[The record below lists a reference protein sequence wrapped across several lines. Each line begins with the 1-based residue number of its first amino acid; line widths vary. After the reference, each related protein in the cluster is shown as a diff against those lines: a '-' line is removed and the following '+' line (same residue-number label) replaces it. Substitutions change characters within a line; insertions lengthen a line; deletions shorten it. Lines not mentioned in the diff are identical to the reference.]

1 MNVATLS
8 AETSAVET
16 LKNWLVQNIAEQ
28 CDLDPSEIDVH
39 KPLTNYGLDSII
51 AFTVVGDLE
60 DHLEIELPATL
71 LWDYPTI
78 EAVAEFVATQLSS
91 AAV

>member
-1 MNVATLS
+1 MNAATLPV
-8 AETSAVET
+8 ETSTVQT
-16 LKNWLVQNIAEQ
+16 LQNWLVQNIAEQ
-28 CDLDPSEIDVH
+28 CEIDPSEVDVA

-78 EAVAEFVATQLSS
+78 EAIAQFVATQLSDE
-91 AAV
+91 AV

>member
-8 AETSAVET
+8 AETSTTELLQT
-16 LKNWLVQNIAEQ
+16 WLVNNIAEQ
-28 CDLDPSEIDVH
+28 CDLDPQDIDIR

-60 DHLEIELPATL
+60 DYLEIELPATL

-78 EAVAEFVATQLSS
+78 EAIAEFVAQQTAS
-91 AAV
+91 

>member
-1 MNVATLS
+1 MNVATLPV
-8 AETSAVET
+8 ETSAIET
-16 LKNWLVQNIAEQ
+16 LQAWLVNNIAEQ
-28 CDLDPSEIDVH
+28 CDLDPQEVDIR

-60 DHLEIELPATL
+60 DLLDIELPATL

-78 EAVAEFVATQLSS
+78 EAIAEYVAQQTAS
-91 AAV
+91 

>member
-8 AETSAVET
+8 AETSALESLQT
-16 LKNWLVQNIAEQ
+16 WLVNNIAEQ
-28 CDLDPSEIDVH
+28 CDLDPQEVDIR

-60 DHLEIELPATL
+60 DYLEIELPATL

-78 EAVAEFVATQLSS
+78 EAIAEYVAQQTAS
-91 AAV
+91 

>member
-1 MNVATLS
+1 MNVATL
-8 AETSAVET
+8 AVENSTIQT
-16 LKNWLVQNIAEQ
+16 LQNWLVENIAEQ
-28 CDLDPSEIDVH
+28 CEIDPSEVETA

-78 EAVAEFVATQLSS
+78 EAIAEFVATQLSDE
-91 AAV
+91 AA